1 MNNREMV
8 NKILEDTNFD
18 PLDSVIHPNYWTP
31 VLVKGSDLPH
41 MKISEDLCGMT
52 MVARWIRTDS
62 IQDLQSDDLV
72 DMLVGLDGRTQN

>member
-18 PLDSVIHPNYWTP
+18 PLDSLIHPSYWTP

-72 DMLVGLDGRTQN
+72 DMLVGSDGRTQN